1 MSKDKNSEKDYFLT
15 LDEGKALCTEAK
27 ASVEYGMSRFPEV
40 DEENERF
47 ENSRFHQWVKER
59 NSKKP

>member
-1 MSKDKNSEKDYFLT
+1 MSKNKSNKKDYFLT
-15 LDEGKALCTEAK
+15 PGEGKALCAEAK

-40 DEENERF
+40 DEDNERF